1 MRCCSG
7 VTALAGRRRGAR
19 RYSLHFEDEGQNS
32 RRDGG
37 GAGRSLEVLHAAVT
51 AAGDR
56 DLERRRALVRC
67 EGRAPCRGRKQTR
80 NKRYSEAKQTDSL
93 ASAAPEQPLLF
104 STFHFCLPPIN
115 TLASSSG
122 FLSHLIGALPPINTR
137 LPACACV
144 CPVVT

>member
-1 MRCCSG
+1 MHCCSS
-7 VTALAGRRRGAR
+7 VTALAGLR
-19 RYSLHFEDEGQNS
+19 RYSLHFEDEGQDS

-37 GAGRSLEVLHAAVT
+37 GAGRSLEVLHTAVT
-51 AAGDR
+51 AAGNR
-56 DLERRRALVRC
+56 DLETRQALVRYERERC
-67 EGRAPCRGRKQTR
+67 VGEGKKKW

-93 ASAAPEQPLLF
+93 ASVAPEQPLFF

-137 LPACACV
+137 LPV
-144 CPVVT
+144 CCPAVT